1 MPIVNWKP
9 ILFKNIFSKFF
20 FLKNFDNKKVK
31 NLVKNIA
38 VIDYDPNTY
47 KNLLRNGLIQKLQNH
62 NGLFMVISNLQFAY
76 VSNELEQHNFHV
88 LNINFLDYLG
98 KVNKIDEI
106 PNSFDFFFSCKH
118 TVNDVTYSNN
128 SESITLNKAG
138 TVTIKAKD
146 SFNAYT
152 YLKWIIT
159 AYYKSLG

>member
-38 VIDYDPNTY
+38 VIDYDPDTY
-47 KNLLRNGLIQKLQNH
+47 KNLLSNGLIQKLQNY

-76 VSNELEQHNFHV
+76 VSTELEQHNFHV

-128 SESITLNKAG
+128 SESITLNKTG
-138 TVTIKAKD
+138 VIRIKTNNI
-146 SFNAYT
+146 SSAYS
-152 YLKWIIT
+152 YIKWIIT
-159 AYYKSLG
+159 AYYQSLG

>member
-1 MPIVNWKP
+1 MIIVNWKP

-47 KNLLRNGLIQKLQNH
+47 KNLLSNGLIQKLQNH

-76 VSNELEQHNFHV
+76 VSTELKQHNFHV
-88 LNINFLDYLG
+88 LNINFLNYLG
-98 KVNKIDEI
+98 KVKNTDEI
-106 PNSFDFFFSCKH
+106 TNFFAFFFYCKH

-128 SESITLNKAG
+128 SESITLNKSG
-138 TVTIKAKD
+138 IITIKAKN
-146 SFNAYT
+146 SLNAYT
-152 YLKWIIT
+152 YLKWIIK